1 MPVRLVSSIRNNIFV
16 GLILITPIVVTIL
29 VGNWMFQFI
38 TDVAFLF
45 FPKAFREA
53 HPLVF
58 SRVFALLAVLVLL
71 FFIGLLTRNFVG
83 KRLYQ
88 FGDNIL
94 RRIPVLSKIYVS
106 VRQISEALL
115 DQSQN
120 LFKEV
125 VLVEYP
131 RKGLFML
138 GFTTAVVPP
147 DFVASS
153 AALAD
158 KTLVSIFIPTA
169 PNPTSGFVLF
179 VPQADV
185 IVLPI
190 TVADAMKLV
199 VSGGA
204 VFPSG
209 SLPNERA
216 TLLDKLDEW
225 MNRERVITPADQL
238 DESSSPRPSS

>member
-1 MPVRLVSSIRNNIFV
+1 MPTRLISSIRNNIFV

-29 VGNWMFQFI
+29 VGNWMFRFI

-45 FPKAFREA
+45 FPKAFRDA
-53 HPLVF
+53 HPVIF
-58 SRVFALLAVLVLL
+58 SRIIALVAVLVLL
-71 FFIGLLTRNFVG
+71 FFVGLLTRNFIG

-138 GFTTAVVPP
+138 GFTTAIVPR
-147 DFVASS
+147 DVVASS
-153 AALAD
+153 PPLAE

-169 PNPTSGFVLF
+169 PNPTSGFVVL
-179 VPQADV
+179 VPQTDV

-204 VFPSG
+204 VFPG
-209 SLPNERA
+209 SALPDERA

-225 MNRERVITPADQL
+225 MHRDPGPTVAEKSDV
-238 DESSSPRPSS
+238 SSASRQSP